1 MALPVTNFDPA
12 FRITRASH
20 VVVTVRDL
28 PASRLFYEKVIGLVL
43 TAEEDDTLYF
53 RGVEEACHH
62 SLVLRKGRDVA
73 CTRIGLRVLMDKD
86 LDALKEF
93 FEFHGCPA
101 AWADVAHQGR
111 TLHATDPGGTPL
123 EFCATM
129 PVVPRMITHFT
140 RHAGGS
146 ALRLDHY
153 QILTPEV
160 RKACEFY
167 MAAGF
172 RLSEYI
178 APKGTFDLRGVFL
191 QRKGN
196 PHDIVFFNGSGPR
209 LHHFA
214 FLAPE
219 VHHLLYACD
228 LAGELG
234 FGASV
239 ERGPARHGPG
249 HAMYV
254 YMRDPDGHRIE
265 LFNTHYQIMDIENE
279 TITAPASGVCCA
291 MVSDASPVP
300 GGRSTTST
308 SRSPHAT
315 SRSIWVMADITIG
328 PRQII
333 ARSSSTRKPI
343 DMTFTPKRSIGSSVR
358 RPTSRGLPRSPN
370 SRGCEG
376 P

>member
-1 MALPVTNFDPA
+1 MGLPTTNFDPP

-20 VVVTVRDL
+20 VVLTVRDL
-28 PASRLFYEKVIGLVL
+28 AASRQFYEKVIGLIL

-62 SLVLRKGRDVA
+62 SLVLRKASDVA
-73 CTRIGLRVLMDKD
+73 CTRLGLRVLMDTD
-86 LDALKEF
+86 LDALKAF
-93 FEFHGCPA
+93 FEAQGCPA
-101 AWADVAHQGR
+101 AWASAPHQGR
-111 TLHATDPGGTPL
+111 TLHAADPAGTPL

-129 PVVPRMITHFT
+129 PVLPRMITKFT

-153 QILTPEV
+153 QILTPDV
-160 RKACEFY
+160 AKACAFY
-167 MAAGF
+167 MEAGF

-219 VHHLLYACD
+219 VHHLLHACD

-239 ERGPARHGPG
+239 ERGPGRHGPG

-254 YMRDPDGHRIE
+254 YMRDPDGHRVE

-279 TITAPASGVCCA
+279 PIAWDPA
-291 MVSDASPVP
+291 DP
-300 GGRSTTST
+300 
-308 SRSPHAT
+308 
-315 SRSIWVMADITIG
+315 DISF
-328 PRQII
+328 PW
-333 ARSSSTRKPI
+333 
-343 DMTFTPKRSIGSSVR
+343 
-358 RPTSRGLPRSPN
+358 GLPARQAWFEEATPFADVAAREPEIKPTPMTLEKYLA
-370 SRGCEG
+370 RGRTQ
-376 P
+376 